1 MSAKKKSPDAA
12 LEAADLRAAK
22 FTRMSM
28 RLKAWWNG
36 DETAADAIEQ
46 AVRKHLA
53 ERAMI
58 RAAGTQV
65 DVPARVKAL
74 QLAWGDGRIVAGLP
88 QEGAND
94 LALLGLPPKAKIAL
108 IGGGV
113 SEPAMEL
120 IRGNDFSV
128 VMYEWRGACLA
139 PARRRVAVAGLADRV
154 SVESFDLDAGLLP
167 DDTFDAVISREEFGF
182 CFEKKRLVR
191 RIYQGLKP
199 GGAWLGHELTGIS
212 GGVNPTAFATA
223 WADPQLWDEEKL
235 KAMFDER
242 GFVFV
247 SEEDESDALRKTLR
261 AGLEKLADAVDVLA
275 RQANSPD
282 SEPLLQLKELGW
294 EAEATRA
301 RARAL
306 ADGTLRRW
314 RFLLRKPGGD
324 FRMEIPAPE
333 APADIA
339 AEIDMPPPVISPD
352 AAP

>member
-12 LEAADLRAAK
+12 LEAANFRAAK
-22 FTRMSM
+22 FARVSL

-36 DETAADAIEQ
+36 EEAPQDAIEQ

-74 QLAWGDGRIVAGLP
+74 QLAWGDGRVSAALP

-94 LALLGLPPKAKIAL
+94 LALLSLPPKAKIAL

-120 IRGNDFSV
+120 IRDNEFSV
-128 VMYEWRGACLA
+128 TMYEWRGACLA
-139 PARRRVAVAGLADRV
+139 PARRRVAVAGLADRIF
-154 SVESFDLDAGLLP
+154 VESFDLDAGLLP
-167 DDTFDAVISREEFGF
+167 DDTFDAVISREEFAF

-191 RIYQGLKP
+191 RIFQGLKP
-199 GGAWLGHELTGIS
+199 GGAWLGHELTGMPE
-212 GGVNPTAFATA
+212 GVNPTVFATA
-223 WADPQLWDEEKL
+223 WADPQLWDEDRL
-235 KAMFDER
+235 KATFDER
-242 GFVFV
+242 GFVLV
-247 SEEDESDALRKTLR
+247 SEEDESEALRKTLR

-282 SEPLLQLKELGW
+282 SDPLLQLKELGW

-301 RARAL
+301 RARSL

-324 FRMEIPAPE
+324 FRLDAPATVAGAPIAVDIE
-333 APADIA
+333 APVL
-339 AEIDMPPPVISPD
+339 PSPD
-352 AAP
+352 VAH